1 MKKVNLIIVSLIFI
15 ISEICYQTLK
25 SLKVVN
31 AIDDETKKAFIR
43 TSKMKKKKSIYLEA
57 VQYLLGSRDRTG
69 RPIILMSMPSGD
81 QAIIGCLNFDNVF
94 GNRVALANTM
104 KTKITGNTWV
114 VILPARITALALL
127 ITNYSERHGAAR
139 KTAWNALH
147 AFLLLILRDFQDYAD
162 SHRIDAITILQSAGF
177 HVREVGG
184 SVEQIFEGFT
194 GKVAGTIELFCPV
207 GSSDG
212 SVHGW
217 KLYSADHTTWAWT
230 KPTGVAHNTMSG
242 LVSGSLANVSHTEIV
257 GEVEQEESQIIAVR
271 VK

>member
-1 MKKVNLIIVSLIFI
+1 MTIFLFINLEKMF
-15 ISEICYQTLK
+15 QTLSGLKAVNTIDGDAHKISFRDYK
-25 SLKVVN
+25 SR
-31 AIDDETKKAFIR
+31 I
-43 TSKMKKKKSIYLEA
+43 SKNFYFGKIKF
-57 VQYLLGSRDRTG
+57 LLGSRDRSG

-81 QAIIGCLNFDNVF
+81 QAIIGCLNFDNNF

-162 SHRIDAITILQSAGF
+162 LHRIDAITALQSAGF
-177 HVREVGG
+177 HIKEMGG
-184 SVEQIFEGFT
+184 THAQIFEGFT
-194 GKVAGTIELFCPV
+194 GEVAGTIELFCPV

-230 KPTGVAHNTMSG
+230 KPTGVAHNIMSG